1 MRKSFS
7 IIILLV
13 LVACLCKAQSPYY
26 AGGRANALADAGLGL
41 KDVWAVHN
49 NPAQMAWLQS
59 FGAGIWAER
68 RFNLKEL
75 TNGAFTTAFPIQK
88 GKGGTLGAGLY
99 IFGGSQYFQQQKY
112 TLGYGLKLSQNVST
126 GIGLHALHTRIAE
139 PYGSQTNMLGDVSV
153 LYKLNPKTDFS
164 LLIWNLI
171 PTKISN
177 YQNERLPQ
185 IVRFGANHK
194 LSKNVMLVGEAAH
207 EIKQKTSIKIG
218 VEYKPSDKIE
228 LQVGFRTQ
236 AIAYTFGAGFY
247 HKNVKIHLGFGV
259 YSVLGSTPNITLQY
273 GKPEVDL

>member
-1 MRKSFS
+1 MQKFFS
-7 IIILLV
+7 IIIAIILF
-13 LVACLCKAQSPYY
+13 AETCKAQSPYY
-26 AGGRANALADAGLGL
+26 AGGRSNALADAGLGL
-41 KDVWAVHN
+41 RDVWAVHN
-49 NPAQMAWLQS
+49 NPTQLAWLQN
-59 FGAGIWAER
+59 AGVGVWAER

-75 TNGAFTTAFPIQK
+75 TNGAFTAAFPIQK

-99 IFGGSQYFQQQKY
+99 IFGGSPYFQQQKY
-112 TLGYGLKLSQNVST
+112 TLSYGLKLSSQVSA
-126 GIGLHALHTRIAE
+126 GIGLHALHTQIAE
-139 PYGSQTNMLGDVSV
+139 PYGRQTNMLGDISV
-153 LYKLNPKTDFS
+153 HYKLNQKTGFS
-164 LLIWNLI
+164 ILFWNLI
-171 PTKISN
+171 PTKISD

-185 IVRFGANHK
+185 MVRFGANHK

-228 LQVGFRTQ
+228 LQAGFRTQ